1 MGQLERATEATLARG
16 ARLVH
21 AHPRTLASVV
31 ALSLACFGAAAY
43 GIAQTAPDASDLP
56 RRLVTEIVA
65 HEDLPSQLEALAGH
79 ELQLYR
85 SEQTRAGDGAESLL
99 ARMGLVDAEAAAV
112 VRRDP
117 LARKLIEGRAGK
129 LVRAAAT
136 PAGQLE
142 ELTARYAP
150 ANADLAGTHFDR
162 LSITRG
168 ADGRFTPR
176 AEAIHR
182 GEAAIALG

>member
-1 MGQLERATEATLARG
+1 LKSLGQLERATEATLARG

-85 SEQTRAGDGAESLL
+85 SEQTRAGDGADLHAGGEL
-99 ARMGLVDAEAAAV
+99 G
-112 VRRDP
+112 DP
-117 LARKLIEGRAGK
+117 LDELFHRLQRSQAHGGAE
-129 LVRAAAT
+129 LVHLCVHAHVR
-136 PAGQLE
+136 P
-142 ELTARYAP
+142 RS
-150 ANADLAGTHFDR
+150 R
-162 LSITRG
+162 L
-168 ADGRFTPR
+168 
-176 AEAIHR
+176 
-182 GEAAIALG
+182 